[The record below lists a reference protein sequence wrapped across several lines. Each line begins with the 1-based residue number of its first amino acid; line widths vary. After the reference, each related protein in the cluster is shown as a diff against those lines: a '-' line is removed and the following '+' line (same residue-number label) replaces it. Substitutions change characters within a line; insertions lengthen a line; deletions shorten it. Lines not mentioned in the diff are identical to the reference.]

1 MRPYLPNNDTD
12 FSGMVRLVESNGI
25 NANNL
30 MTSHLG
36 AGKHCRFPGAAPTT
50 PEEQKLEAAKRN
62 LSRICL
68 LVLSVSTGAKA
79 CVCGWQVRLVQQRS
93 RPPLQTVFAAA
104 DPGSLRGLLVVGVV
118 VQQDDVVCMLLHAPC
133 TLVNAPCAPLTASCM
148 CLPAFRSS
156 WTSRLCGWHGRAAGP
171 AGAC

>member
-68 LVLSVSTGAKA
+68 LVLSVSTGAEPA
-79 CVCGWQVRLVQQRS
+79 CVGGECCCTSCKCSLCSSTRVHCSKPCLLLLVQ
-93 RPPLQTVFAAA
+93 V
-104 DPGSLRGLLVVGVV
+104 
-118 VQQDDVVCMLLHAPC
+118 H
-133 TLVNAPCAPLTASCM
+133 
-148 CLPAFRSS
+148 
-156 WTSRLCGWHGRAAGP
+156 
-171 AGAC
+171 